1 MNFIG
6 IHVTEILILGNAC
19 ADSVLT
25 IEAAIRPKVTPE
37 ELQRSG
43 AQVGEH
49 VNRIFIKITTG
60 QATFSLYRL
69 KKEKTDWFQQ
79 K

>member
-6 IHVTEILILGNAC
+6 IRVTEILILGNAC
-19 ADSVLT
+19 ADSVLI
-25 IEAAIRPKVTPE
+25 IEAAIRTKVTLE

-49 VNRIFIKITTG
+49 VDKIFIKITT
-60 QATFSLYRL
+60 
-69 KKEKTDWFQQ
+69 D
-79 K
+79 